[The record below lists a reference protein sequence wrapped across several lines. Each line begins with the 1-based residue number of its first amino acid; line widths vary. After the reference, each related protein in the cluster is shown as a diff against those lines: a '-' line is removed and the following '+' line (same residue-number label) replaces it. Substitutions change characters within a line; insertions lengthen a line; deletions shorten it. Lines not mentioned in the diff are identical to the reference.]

1 MKTKDLSMLLAGL
14 FLVGCSADEE
24 IANVSTSE
32 SNAISFNVVSNNP
45 QTKATMINDNSD
57 LQIHP
62 FEVFAFKNNTYYMG
76 SKGDDW
82 KDHGVELHYNAN
94 RWDYIDP
101 LATYYWPHQEAL
113 DFYAVS
119 PADKINLGSFG
130 PVFIKP
136 DVKQFSSYLTDENKD
151 VQVDAMY
158 ATAFNITKE
167 KSSNGMVSLQF
178 KHALSQ
184 VVFQARKKD
193 ISQSINVEIEG
204 MTLYNVKT
212 TGYFSFPAAG
222 QNEGTWT
229 LNDNS
234 KSFYNIDL
242 VANPPITVESGSAVT
257 NLSDGKPLLCIPQTL
272 TAWDHSS
279 SNQISDQ
286 TTDNTITDTKKT
298 SFLRIKCKIHDGDH
312 YFVGSADTWGYT
324 YVPFGATWEEGKR
337 YIYTLYFG
345 AGYNANGSEIDI
357 VPITFDASVTNWVET
372 PIDKNDF

>member
-45 QTKATMINDNSD
+45 QTKATMIKDNSD
-57 LQIHP
+57 LQNHP
-62 FEVFAFKNNTYYMG
+62 FEVFAFKNNAYYMG
-76 SKGDDW
+76 SEGDDW

-94 RWDYIDP
+94 RWDYTDP
-101 LATYYWPHQEAL
+101 SATYYWPHQEAL

-119 PADKINLGSFG
+119 PADEINVGSFAQ
-130 PVFIKP
+130 VFIKP
-136 DVKQFSSYLTDENKD
+136 DVKQFSCYLTDENKD

-184 VVFQARKKD
+184 VVFQARKNSNSQA
-193 ISQSINVEIEG
+193 ISVEIIG
-204 MTLYNVKT
+204 MQIYNVCSSGSFTFPSAERT
-212 TGYFSFPAAG
+212 TGTWNPALK
-222 QNEGTWT
+222 T
-229 LNDNS
+229 LRT
-234 KSFYNIDL
+234 IDL
-242 VANPPITVESGSAVT
+242 GSDPIVVLSGEQIT
-257 NLSDGKPLLCIPQTL
+257 NLSLTKPLLCIPQML
-272 TAWDHSS
+272 IAWEPSPSNPITETGAETEFTDSRHS
-279 SNQISDQ
+279 
-286 TTDNTITDTKKT
+286 
-298 SFLRIKCKIHDGDH
+298 SFLRIQCKIHDGDH

-357 VPITFDASVTNWVET
+357 VPITFDAEVTNWVDDDKH
-372 PIDKNDF
+372 IDNF